1 MLNFYKISK
10 TNRKGDFSTIS
21 DLRQTGSPISWHLLG
36 RRVSW
41 VRALFPASNFTFL
54 IWVFYKMLIPNTFSR
69 MEMTVL
75 ANQQRQHGGSG
86 SREQGTAW
94 KPSWGTVTGIRLLPA
109 ATAAQRLSLSL
120 PVLSWQLNSLG
131 QKQSKLPCMGER
143 RPERPWRSP

>member
-86 SREQGTAW
+86 SREQGTA
-94 KPSWGTVTGIRLLPA
+94 
-109 ATAAQRLSLSL
+109 
-120 PVLSWQLNSLG
+120 
-131 QKQSKLPCMGER
+131 
-143 RPERPWRSP
+143 